1 MTSEGGSGLL
11 RGDTNPQD
19 IAWDLAEAI
28 LDEHLDDGSL
38 NPHFLRPHRPHRMR
52 SAQSLGPITAWCCDR
67 WRQVLWSTATIAP
80 VCDGGWGV
88 P

>member
-1 MTSEGGSGLL
+1 L